1 LSPLAQAV
9 PAYATGP
16 ALVFVAVLMAKGLKD
31 IDWDD
36 ITEAAP
42 ALLTALAIPFTYS
55 IATGIGI
62 GFIAYAAIKIVS
74 WRWRDLNFAVV
85 IIALAFAA
93 KIVWA

>member
-1 LSPLAQAV
+1 MPN
-9 PAYATGP
+9 YATAP
-16 ALVFVAVLMAKGLKD
+16 ALVFVAALMVKGLKD

-36 ITEAAP
+36 MTEAAP

-62 GFIAYAAIKIVS
+62 GFISYVAIKLVS
-74 WRWRDLNFAVV
+74 FRWRDLNFAVT

-93 KIVWA
+93 KIVWG